1 MRPPIERRGRTTSRT
16 ARAWQGIAFGAVMII
31 VGVVLLANEVPFFGF
46 TALPI
51 VSAGCAP
58 LTIGLYQLAKA
69 RHERR
74 KR

>member
-1 MRPPIERRGRTTSRT
+1 
-16 ARAWQGIAFGAVMII
+16 MII